1 MELAGTGT
9 VRQNRLNKVPV
20 KKKAT
25 LEKKNIPRGTSDV
38 VYRED
43 AVLVGWKDSKAV
55 YCASNKYK
63 GTSKSTCSRY
73 NRLERKYTE
82 VQIPECI
89 QAYNAGMGGVDVMDK
104 MVAGYRPKYH
114 IKKCWW
120 PTYSW
125 SIGLAAF
132 QAWRLKC
139 KATKTKEPYL
149 SILQEL
155 TAGLFAKYGLE
166 TKLSQPAHISLV
178 PRFLK
183 DLTRLEDKTPPGSLY
198 DEW

>member
-25 LEKKNIPRGTSDV
+25 LEKKNIPRGTNDV

-63 GTSKSTCSRY
+63 GTSNSTCSRY
-73 NRLERKYTE
+73 NRLERKYIE

-89 QAYNAGMGGVDVMDK
+89 QAYNSGMGGVDIMDK
-104 MVAGYRPKYH
+104 MVAGYRPKYR
-114 IKKCWW
+114 IKKW
-120 PTYSW
+120 
-125 SIGLAAF
+125 
-132 QAWRLKC
+132 
-139 KATKTKEPYL
+139 
-149 SILQEL
+149 
-155 TAGLFAKYGLE
+155 
-166 TKLSQPAHISLV
+166 
-178 PRFLK
+178 
-183 DLTRLEDKTPPGSLY
+183 
-198 DEW
+198 